1 MRVLITGAGGFAGR
15 HLCGLFA
22 SDGIGVTGL
31 GRSDLSPAE
40 VPPGLERYL
49 CCDLTDERQ
58 ASAAIASLR
67 PDLVFHL
74 AGQASVGNSWKD
86 PGGTIRAN
94 LDTTI
99 HLLEALRHHAP
110 ARA

>member
-31 GRSDLSPAE
+31 GRSDLSPEE
-40 VPPGLERYL
+40 VPPGLDRYL
-49 CCDLTDERQ
+49 CCDLTDK
-58 ASAAIASLR
+58 
-67 PDLVFHL
+67 
-74 AGQASVGNSWKD
+74 GQASVGNSWKD

-110 ARA
+110 GARVMVACSGEVYGA